1 MKLRIRGNTLRL
13 RVSKSELATVLKRG
27 AVQDAIRFGPR
38 ARLVYRLEVA
48 AGDRFG
54 AELTGDSI
62 VVRAPRA
69 AVAKWGRDDEVSMRG
84 KQRIGG
90 GRTLA
95 ILVEKDFECL
105 KPRAG
110 DDATDL
116 FVNPAKTRD

>member
-27 AVQDAIRFGPR
+27 SVQDAIRFGPR
-38 ARLVYRLEVA
+38 TRLVYRLEAA
-48 AGDRFG
+48 AGNRFG
-54 AELTGDSI
+54 AELAGDSI

-69 AVAKWGRDDEVSMRG
+69 AVVKWGRDEEVSMRG
-84 KQRIGG
+84 KQKIGRG
-90 GRTLA
+90 ATLA
-95 ILVEKDFECL
+95 ILIEKDFECL

-116 FVNPAKTRD
+116 FVNPGQARN

>member
-13 RVSKSELATVLKRG
+13 RVSKTEHAAVQKRG

-48 AGDRFG
+48 ANDRFA
-54 AELTGDSI
+54 AEFAGDSI
-62 VVRAPRA
+62 TVRVPRA
-69 AVAKWGRDDEVSMRG
+69 ALAKWGRDEEVSMRG
-84 KQRIGG
+84 KQKIGRAG
-90 GRTLA
+90 TLA

-105 KPRAG
+105 KPRTG

-116 FVNPAKTRD
+116 FMNPAKKPD

>member
-13 RVSKSELATVLKRG
+13 RVSKKELATVQKRG
-27 AVQDAIRFGPR
+27 SVQDAIRFGPR

-48 AGDRFG
+48 GDDRFG
-54 AELTGDSI
+54 AEFTGDSI
-62 VVRAPRA
+62 VVRAPQA
-69 AVAKWGRDDEVSMRG
+69 AVAKWGRDEEVSMRG
-84 KQRIGG
+84 KQRIGRG
-90 GRTLA
+90 ATLA

>member
-13 RVSKSELATVLKRG
+13 RVSKSELATVQKRG
-27 AVQDAIRFGPR
+27 SVQDAIRFGPR

-48 AGDRFG
+48 GDDRFG
-54 AELTGDSI
+54 AELTGASI
-62 VVRAPRA
+62 IVRAPRA
-69 AVAKWGRDDEVSMRG
+69 AVAKWGRDEEVSMRG

-90 GRTLA
+90 GKTLA

-110 DDATDL
+110 EDATDL
-116 FVNPAKTRD
+116 FVNPAKPRE